1 MADNA
6 TSEDNVFEGSN
17 STIEQPE
24 KQVSS
29 ADQSVE
35 QSETQE
41 TNNQTETTP
50 SESNVG
56 ESDGVQ
62 AEDAEIIDFLA
73 KKGLNVEQLDNPK
86 EAMLKLGKMALN
98 SERGYKNGTQE
109 IAELRRQLAE
119 INAYNANQ
127 NQNAIEESNA
137 QFLNEVQ
144 TWSQNKNLSE
154 SQEAVLV
161 EWLKQPVGGFLPDGM
176 PVMRIH
182 LVANGALKL
191 DDAYKAA
198 GLDEIKASEL
208 RASMRAEVEKELIA
222 KQTAKRPSGNATN
235 SMQFAKPSDETDLFL
250 DGFNS

>member
-24 KQVSS
+24 EQVSS

-35 QSETQE
+35 QSDSQE
-41 TNNQTETTP
+41 INNQPDATS
-50 SESNVG
+50 SEQDV
-56 ESDGVQ
+56 EKLDDVQ
-62 AEDAEIIDFLA
+62 TEDAEVIDFLT

-119 INAYNANQ
+119 MDAHNANQ
-127 NQNAIEESNA
+127 NQNAVEESNA

-154 SQEAVLV
+154 SQEEVLV
-161 EWLKQPVGGFLPDGM
+161 EWLKQPVGGFLPDGT

-182 LVANGALKL
+182 LVANGALRL
-191 DDAYKAA
+191 DDAYRAA
-198 GLDEIKASEL
+198 GLDEVKAGEL
-208 RASMRAEVEKELIA
+208 KANMRAEVEKELVA

-235 SMQFAKPSDETDLFL
+235 SVQFAKPSDETDLFL
-250 DGFNS
+250 DGLNS